1 VDRHALRRAFL
12 KYAKML
18 NESSVQR
25 RSYLEGGRVPCLACG
40 RFGDPTLFAAFFLAS
55 FLVSFVVKFLCW
67 FLAIVEVAL
76 TLT

>member
-18 NESSVQR
+18 NESSAQK

-40 RFGDPTLFAAFFLAS
+40 RFGEPASLAAFFLSS
-55 FLVSFVVKFLCW
+55 FLVSFVAKFLCW
-67 FLAIVEVAL
+67 FLAIVELAL
-76 TLT
+76 TL